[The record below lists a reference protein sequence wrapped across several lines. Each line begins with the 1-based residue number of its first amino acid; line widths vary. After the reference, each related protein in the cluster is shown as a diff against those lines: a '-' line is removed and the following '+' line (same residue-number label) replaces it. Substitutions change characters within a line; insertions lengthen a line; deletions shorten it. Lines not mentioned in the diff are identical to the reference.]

1 MNAVINLLN
10 EKHINYTLIKHPACY
25 TISDMEKVN
34 INDNGLILKNLFLR
48 NKKKTKYYLLSC
60 PYNKTPDLK
69 AIAKKLKE
77 TNLSFASIE
86 DLAKYLSLKKGS
98 LTPFG
103 VINDK
108 YHETIL
114 VFDKS
119 LTDQHKI
126 GVHPNT
132 NEMTVFLKFNDLI
145 TVLTAYQNKI
155 IYIDL

>member
-1 MNAVINLLN
+1 MNPVIHLLN
-10 EKHINYTLIKHPACY
+10 DKHIDYTLIKHPACY

-34 INDNGLILKNLFLR
+34 INDKGLILKNLFLR
-48 NKKKTKYYLLSC
+48 NRKKTKYYLLSC
-60 PYNKTPDLK
+60 PYNKTLDLK
-69 AIAKKLKE
+69 KVAKTLNE
-77 TNLSFASIE
+77 TSLSFASVE

-103 VINDK
+103 VVNDK
-108 YHETIL
+108 CHETIV

-119 LTDQHKI
+119 LINQHQI

-132 NEMTVFLKFNDLI
+132 NEMTVFLNFNDLI
-145 TVLTAYQNKI
+145 TVLKDYQNKI